1 MREPLN
7 PLSRT
12 EITILRL
19 VALGWNATAIG
30 QYMKISRRTVHFY
43 FGEIKKKFNARTIEQ
58 VMFIVGRDELLGE
71 YLPGEEI

>member
-1 MREPLN
+1 MKNPPN

-30 QYMKISRRTVHFY
+30 QYMKISRRTVHFH
-43 FGEIKKKFNARTIEQ
+43 FGEIKKKLNVKTVEQ
-58 VMFIVGRDELLGE
+58 AMFVAGRDNLLGE